1 MCSDEGIR
9 FAFNIMESTDSFK
22 KINATYAE
30 EPDEACV
37 DFENRSDAYWKC
49 YIEQNTISWIHMVGT
64 CRMGPD
70 SDTSDD
76 SVVDSKFR

>member
-1 MCSDEGIR
+1 
-9 FAFNIMESTDSFK
+9 MENTDSFK

-30 EPDEACV
+30 SPDEGCTN
-37 DFENRSDAYWKC
+37 FEYRSDAYWKC

-70 SDTSDD
+70 SDTSNE